1 MLEEELIDLITFCLQ
16 NPNSI
21 EVNEKKKRISEI
33 GKELYDDGGIDA
45 MENFFFVIENR
56 IKEEIGKD
64 PKPFRSLWN
73 SIDDNWKY

>member
-16 NPNSI
+16 NPHSN
-21 EVNEKKKRISEI
+21 EVDEKKKRISEI
-33 GKELYDDGGIDA
+33 GRELFDDGGLDA
-45 MENFFFVIENR
+45 MENFFFVINNR

-73 SIDDNWKY
+73 DIDDGWKF